1 MNVDVTAEVI
11 IQRPRA
17 EVFRFV
23 TDVAQDTLWTSGL
36 LEAHQLTDGPF
47 AAGTRIERT
56 SKFLGRRF
64 SYTIEI
70 RHVEPDAHIE
80 MVTTAGPFPM
90 TIHYQLDDQAE
101 GTRMRIRALGEPG
114 GFFSLAAPLLGRSVR
129 RQIGLDLETL
139 KEVLESRS

>member
-23 TDVAQDTLWTSGL
+23 TDVSQDTLWTSGL
-36 LEAHQLTDGPF
+36 IEARKVTDGPF

-64 SYTIEI
+64 SYTIDI
-70 RHVEPDAHIE
+70 QRVEPDALVE

-90 TIHYQLDDQAE
+90 TIYYQLDDQAG
-101 GTRMRIRALGEPG
+101 GTRMRIRAMGEPG

-139 KEVLESRS
+139 KDVLESRS